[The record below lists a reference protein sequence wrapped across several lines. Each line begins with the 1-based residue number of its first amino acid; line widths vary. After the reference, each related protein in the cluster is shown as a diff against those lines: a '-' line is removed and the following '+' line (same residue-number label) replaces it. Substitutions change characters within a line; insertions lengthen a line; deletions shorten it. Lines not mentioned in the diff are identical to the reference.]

1 MDHCT
6 EVYEATEEFSE
17 HHKPTHGLFYSNQ
30 IVDFLQPKAL
40 ESPILPPEDGNTPF
54 AEALFCQVDGNDSIS
69 QDLAENHFPSISE
82 QRSMFERVDQTFS
95 FTSLVPPASSS
106 SPSVSARQ
114 ANFNL
119 NKEKQVTRIT
129 TDAKIK
135 SRDIYQQQGT
145 ECYHQVWM
153 DLDSMTV

>member
-1 MDHCT
+1 
-6 EVYEATEEFSE
+6 
-17 HHKPTHGLFYSNQ
+17 
-30 IVDFLQPKAL
+30 
-40 ESPILPPEDGNTPF
+40 
-54 AEALFCQVDGNDSIS
+54 
-69 QDLAENHFPSISE
+69 
-82 QRSMFERVDQTFS
+82 MFERVDQTFS

-106 SPSVSARQ
+106 SPSVSAARQ

-129 TDAKIK
+129 TDAKIKK